1 MENYDLTEDKLL
13 EYCLAGDKEAWN
25 LFVKRFNRLIYHT
38 IYKTLRVNNK
48 PTNPDDVNDLFQD
61 VFTSFCANNYKK
73 LRAFDPKRG
82 VVLASWLRMITV
94 RMTIDHLRKSKKE
107 LTSLEDIQHEPS
119 QAGDQEKVIDEEVQ
133 GLLKEI
139 LEELPTKDR
148 LLIDLSYIREL
159 PPEEA
164 AQILQ
169 ISVGAFYT
177 RKNRI
182 VAKLKDVA
190 QKKNIL

>member
-1 MENYDLTEDKLL
+1 MHIPWILL
-13 EYCLAGDKEAWN
+13 PL
-25 LFVKRFNRLIYHT
+25 
-38 IYKTLRVNNK
+38 
-48 PTNPDDVNDLFQD
+48 
-61 VFTSFCANNYKK
+61 VFTSFCENNCKK

-82 VVLASWLRMITV
+82 ITLASWLRMITV

-107 LTSLEDIQHEPS
+107 LASLEDIQHEPF

-133 GLLKEI
+133 GLLRKI
-139 LEELPTKDR
+139 LEELPTKDK
-148 LLIDLSYIREL
+148 LLIELSYIREL
-159 PPEEA
+159 PPEEV

-182 VAKLKDVA
+182 IEKLKHVHLNYDTIK
-190 QKKNIL
+190 QIYN